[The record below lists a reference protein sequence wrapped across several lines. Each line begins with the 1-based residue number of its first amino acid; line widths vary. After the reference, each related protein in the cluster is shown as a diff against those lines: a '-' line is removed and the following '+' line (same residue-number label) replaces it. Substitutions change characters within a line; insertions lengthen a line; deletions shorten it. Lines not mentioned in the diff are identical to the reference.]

1 MKIDNI
7 VSQNLDEKSA
17 RPALFVLGM
26 HRSGTSAIT
35 GALRHSGVWVG
46 EETELTDANVENPLG
61 FWERRD
67 IRDLCDQMLHS
78 AGADW
83 WKIANFEPDAI
94 PRVILAEQRRKFE
107 KIVSELD
114 KYQAWVLKEP
124 RLCLLLPILRHYVNN
139 PVCIHIYR
147 NPLEVARSLQT
158 RNGFSISAG
167 LALWEVYNLHAL
179 KASEGLPRISLSYE
193 SIMQHPVETLNAL
206 VKELDGLGGEHPIKP
221 DSGLIERFI
230 NLDLYHQRATDEE
243 TEDYLL
249 PSQHALWLRLRS
261 GEVFDDDLNIPV
273 SEATRQALLD
283 LESVEVSFN
292 LHNDRTNELE
302 ASLRKF
308 GTTLETRN
316 ERVEALEAS
325 VDLLRSNLEERAA
338 TLETRDEHIKALE
351 ASRAR
356 LSSNLNEM
364 ETRLS
369 ERSAMLKTREATIED
384 LEVLEKRLRGNL
396 EERIATLSVREER
409 IKALKDSGARLRG
422 NLEERTATL
431 SVREER
437 IKALKDSGARLRDN
451 LEERTA
457 TLSVREERI
466 KALEDSGA
474 RLRGNLEERTATLS
488 VREERIKALKDSGAR
503 LRGNLEERTATL
515 SVREGRI
522 KALED
527 SGARLRG
534 NLEERTAT
542 LSVLEERI
550 KALEDSGARLRGN
563 LEERTAT
570 LSVLEERIKALEDL
584 GSRLRSK
591 LEMRTAMLKARDKRI
606 EALEGS
612 AERLESNLKE
622 RTAMLKARDKRIEA
636 LEGSAERL
644 ESNLKERT
652 ATLKARDKR
661 IEALEGSAERLE
673 SNLKERTA
681 TLKARDKR
689 IEALEGSAE
698 RLESNLKE
706 RTATLKARDKMIDD
720 LHNSTSWKITAPL
733 RALSRCIRWLL
744 RNLRRAIKLLF
755 WLSAGQF
762 SRAMEAVRNIRAKSG
777 RKTAARPEAGQLEVT
792 DRLAKLI
799 REHGKEQRPAVRR
812 QSAAGESR
820 TRITVIT
827 WDLGHN
833 PLGRAYLLADVLRRD
848 YDVELVGA
856 QFPRFGNEVWEPLR
870 NCSRVALKSFPG
882 GNFPEHY
889 TRMEDI
895 ARQIEGDVIYVSKPR
910 LPGLELAILAKLH
923 RNRPV
928 IVDVDDYEP
937 GFFKNRGPLSL
948 KQVKRK
954 RHRPDFFCPHDET
967 WTRYGESLIPMFE
980 QVTVSNEE
988 LRKKFGGMV
997 LPHIRDEHDFDPTVY
1012 PRDVIRA
1019 ELGCTRED
1027 KVIVFA
1033 GTPRM
1038 HKGFTRIATAL
1049 ESLKRSDYKLL
1060 IVGSPVDNEARRFFA
1075 GIKSACVKVVP
1086 NVPFSDLSG
1095 YLCAGDLICLLQDKE
1110 QVTARFQMPGKFTDG
1125 LSMGIPVLATDV
1137 PPLINLA
1144 QKGLVELLGDT
1155 PLERK
1160 IDEIFSDYDTY
1171 KHKAV
1176 QNRETF
1182 LREYSYGA
1190 NLPRLKDTIDR
1201 ILNNPAPIPDA
1212 FRELVAYHRRIFSGG
1227 AGLSRVTAQ
1236 VVAGGQPAPV
1246 AGPAPPSVQA
1256 GVDPVRKV
1264 ESYVDDKID
1273 IVFFWKQNDT
1283 GIYGRRQDMLV
1294 KYLAEDPRINS
1305 ILHFDAPVNIFKSG
1319 HDVLKSGQGGR
1330 LSHAGLVLHKTL
1342 RRRLRLQDRGK
1353 VRSDTFIFAGK
1364 RRAAGFRN
1372 WMLPAEEDY
1381 LDYLGRVMKQQQIGQ
1396 RRTVFWVCP
1405 NNFDFPSIADRF
1417 KPDMVVSDVIDDQR
1431 KWPCQPRYRE
1441 MLHRNYEE
1449 ILARTHLTFAN
1460 CRSVFDDMQEY
1471 TDNIHLLPNAAEF
1484 LEDEAQSWKKPAELR
1499 RIKGPVIGYA
1509 GNLDITRIDIDLL
1522 TSVASKRPDWTLV
1535 FIGSMHKSREI
1546 RKLDKFSNVRFL
1558 GVRVYDDAIH
1568 YIRHFD
1574 VAMIPHLDS
1583 ELTRSMN
1590 PLKLYVYFSLHVPV
1604 VSTHIAN
1611 IGDFREFVQ
1620 VGRTPE
1626 EFIERIDHC
1635 LNNNPVAGNVERIR
1649 NLLEANSWNERVTR
1663 ILTLVGKEFVRREST
1678 HTRPAAIN
1686 YHKDGYTDCC
1696 TVCGHI
1702 GYLRREERS
1711 IRETYRC
1718 GGCGA
1723 SLRYRE
1729 QARLI
1734 LDHFSRE
1741 GSGHLADLAN
1751 EAEFQNLNIYEPG
1764 LIGPFRKL
1772 FNKLPGYC
1780 NSYFWE
1786 DVPTG
1791 EFREDVQCQDLMNL
1805 TYGDNSFDL
1814 VLSSDIFEHVRKPFA
1829 GFQEVNRVLKPGGFH
1844 IFSIPSQ
1851 RPMPPKT
1858 VFRVD
1863 TSGPE
1868 DVFVLPRHYHSAPKG
1883 GKSLVY
1889 TDFGEDMV
1897 EIMAGDGIDLKVES
1911 PSPGT
1916 TPATI
1921 TEQMLSF
1928 YWKKL

>member
-1 MKIDNI
+1 MVGMSTDK
-7 VSQNLDEKSA
+7 VVAQNLDEKSA

-35 GALRHSGVWVG
+35 GALRHCDVWVG
-46 EETELTDANVENPLG
+46 EEKELTEANVENPQG

-67 IRDLCDQMLHS
+67 MRDLCDQMLHS

-83 WKIANFEPDAI
+83 WKIANFDPKAI
-94 PRVILAEQRRKFE
+94 PRAALAEQRRKFE

-114 KYQAWVLKEP
+114 KFQAWVIKEP
-124 RLCLLLPILRHYVNN
+124 RLCLLLPILRHYVTNL
-139 PVCIHIYR
+139 VCIHIHR

-179 KASEGLPRISLSYE
+179 RASEGLPRISLSYE

-249 PSQHALWLRLRS
+249 PSQRALWLRLRS

-273 SEATRQALLD
+273 SEATKQALLD

-292 LHNDRTNELE
+292 LHNDRTHELSAMVKTRE
-302 ASLRKF
+302 A
-308 GTTLETRN
+308 
-316 ERVEALEAS
+316 RVEALEAS
-325 VDLLRSNLEERAA
+325 VSL
-338 TLETRDEHIKALE
+338 
-351 ASRAR
+351 
-356 LSSNLNEM
+356 
-364 ETRLS
+364 
-369 ERSAMLKTREATIED
+369 
-384 LEVLEKRLRGNL
+384 
-396 EERIATLSVREER
+396 
-409 IKALKDSGARLRG
+409 
-422 NLEERTATL
+422 
-431 SVREER
+431 
-437 IKALKDSGARLRDN
+437 LRDN
-451 LEERTA
+451 L
-457 TLSVREERI
+457 
-466 KALEDSGA
+466 
-474 RLRGNLEERTATLS
+474 
-488 VREERIKALKDSGAR
+488 
-503 LRGNLEERTATL
+503 
-515 SVREGRI
+515 
-522 KALED
+522 
-527 SGARLRG
+527 
-534 NLEERTAT
+534 
-542 LSVLEERI
+542 
-550 KALEDSGARLRGN
+550 
-563 LEERTAT
+563 
-570 LSVLEERIKALEDL
+570 
-584 GSRLRSK
+584 
-591 LEMRTAMLKARDKRI
+591 KARDDRI
-606 EALEGS
+606 KILENS
-612 AERLESNLKE
+612 AERLRE
-622 RTAMLKARDKRIEA
+622 
-636 LEGSAERL
+636 
-644 ESNLKERT
+644 ERT
-652 ATLKARDKR
+652 ATLKARDDR
-661 IEALEGSAERLE
+661 IKALEDSAERIREERIATLNARDERIKALEGSAERLRN
-673 SNLKERTA
+673 NLGARNERI
-681 TLKARDKR
+681 KS
-689 IEALEGSAE
+689 LEGSTA
-698 RLESNLKE
+698 RLRNNLE
-706 RTATLKARDKMIDD
+706 ARTKTIDD
-720 LHNSTSWKITAPL
+720 LYNSTSWKITAPL
-733 RALSRCIRWLL
+733 RVLSRSIRWLL
-744 RNLRRAIKLLF
+744 GKLRRAVIFFF
-755 WLSAGQF
+755 WLSTGRF
-762 SRAMEAVRNIRAKSG
+762 SRAIEVVRNARAKSG
-777 RKTAARPEAGQLEVT
+777 RKTAARPETGQLEVT
-792 DRLAKLI
+792 DRLANLI

-856 QFPRFGNEVWEPLR
+856 HFPRFGNEVWEPLR
-870 NCSRVALKSFPG
+870 NCSRVTIKSFPG
-882 GNFPEHY
+882 GNFPEHFKH
-889 TRMEDI
+889 MEDI
-895 ARQIEGDVIYVSKPR
+895 AEQIEGDVIYVSKPR

-937 GFFKNRGPLSL
+937 GFFRNRGPLSL

-997 LPHIRDEHDFDPTVY
+997 LPHIRDEHDFDPARY
-1012 PRDVIRA
+1012 PREAIRA
-1019 ELGCTRED
+1019 ELGFTGAD

-1038 HKGFTRIATAL
+1038 HKGFTRIVTAL
-1049 ESLKRSDYKLL
+1049 ENLKRSNYKLL
-1060 IVGSPVDNEARRFFA
+1060 IVGSPVDNEVRRFFA
-1075 GIKSACVKVVP
+1075 GIKSGRVKVVP
-1086 NVPFSDLSG
+1086 NVPFSDLPG
-1095 YLCAGDLICLLQDKE
+1095 YLCAGDLICLLQAEE

-1137 PPLINLA
+1137 PPLVNLA

-1155 PLERK
+1155 PLDRK
-1160 IDEIFSDYDTY
+1160 IDEIFSNYDAY
-1171 KHKAV
+1171 KQKAA

-1190 NLPRLKDTIDR
+1190 NLPGLQDTIDR
-1201 ILNNPAPIPDA
+1201 VLNNPAPIPDE
-1212 FRELVAYHRRIFSGG
+1212 FRELVAYHRRIFPGG
-1227 AGLSRVTAQ
+1227 ADSPRVTAQ
-1236 VVAGGQPAPV
+1236 VVAGGQPAAV
-1246 AGPAPPSVQA
+1246 ASPAPPPDQA
-1256 GVDPVRKV
+1256 AVVPARKV

-1319 HDVLKSGQGGR
+1319 SDVLKSGQGGR
-1330 LSHAGLVLHKTL
+1330 HSHAGLVLHKTL

-1364 RRAAGFRN
+1364 GRASGFRN
-1372 WMLPAEEDY
+1372 RMLPAEEDY
-1381 LDYLGRVMKQQQIGQ
+1381 PDYLGRVMKQQQIGQ

-1405 NNFDFPSIADRF
+1405 NNFDFPLIADRF
-1417 KPDMVVSDVIDDQR
+1417 KPDLVVSDVIDDQR

-1441 MLHRNYEE
+1441 ILHRNYEE

-1484 LEDEAQSWKKPAELR
+1484 LEDEAQRWKKPAELR

-1558 GVRVYDDAIH
+1558 GVRVYDDAIR

-1626 EFIERIDHC
+1626 EFIERIDQC

-1649 NLLEANSWNERVTR
+1649 SLLEVNSWNERVTR
-1663 ILTLVGKEFVRREST
+1663 ILTLVGKEFARRESA
-1678 HTRPAAIN
+1678 HNRPAAADFG
-1686 YHKDGYTDCC
+1686 KDGYADSC
-1696 TVCGHI
+1696 TVCGHT

-1741 GSGHLADLAN
+1741 GSGRLADLAN
-1751 EAEFQNLNIYEPG
+1751 EAEFQNLRIYEPG

-1772 FNKLPGYC
+1772 FHKLPGYC

-1786 DVPTG
+1786 DVPPG
-1791 EFREDVQCQDLMNL
+1791 EFREDIQCQDLMNL

-1814 VLSSDIFEHVRKPFA
+1814 VLSSDIFEHVRRPFA

-1844 IFSIPSQ
+1844 IFSIPSDH
-1851 RPMPPKT
+1851 PMPSET
-1858 VFRVD
+1858 VYRVD

-1889 TDFGEDMV
+1889 TDFGEDMTR
-1897 EIMAGDGIDLKVES
+1897 IMAADGIDLKMES

-1916 TPATI
+1916 APATI

-1928 YWKKL
+1928 YWRKRGFK

>member
-1 MKIDNI
+1 MVGMSADK
-7 VSQNLDEKSA
+7 VVAQNLDERTSK
-17 RPALFVLGM
+17 PALIVLGM

-35 GALRHSGVWVG
+35 GALRHCDVWVG

-67 IRDLCDQMLHS
+67 MRDLCDQMLHS

-83 WKIANFEPDAI
+83 WKIANFDPKAI
-94 PRVILAEQRRKFE
+94 PRAALAEQLRNFE

-114 KYQAWVLKEP
+114 KYQAWVIKEP
-124 RLCLLLPILRHYVNN
+124 RLCLLLPVLRRYVNN

-193 SIMQHPVETLNAL
+193 SLMQHPVETLNAL
-206 VKELDGLGGEHPIKP
+206 VKELKGLGGEHPIRP

-230 NLDLYHQRATDEE
+230 DLDLYHQRATDEE

-273 SEATRQALLD
+273 SEATKQALLD
-283 LESVEVSFN
+283 LESIEVSFN
-292 LHNDRTNELE
+292 LHNDKSNELG
-302 ASLRKF
+302 A
-308 GTTLETRN
+308 TLKTRD
-316 ERVEALEAS
+316 ERIEALEAS
-325 VDLLRSNLEERAA
+325 VGLLRNNLEARDERIGTLEDSGTRLKSNLAERTA
-338 TLETRDEHIKALE
+338 T
-351 ASRAR
+351 
-356 LSSNLNEM
+356 
-364 ETRLS
+364 
-369 ERSAMLKTREATIED
+369 LKTRD
-384 LEVLEKRLRGNL
+384 
-396 EERIATLSVREER
+396 ER
-409 IKALKDSGARLRG
+409 IKALEDSRARLMSNLEQRTATLKTRDERISALESSAARLKSNLKTRDERVSTLEASVG
-422 NLEERTATL
+422 LLRSSLEARDERISALEASVGLLEASVDLYRSNLEERTATL
-431 SVREER
+431 KTRDER
-437 IKALKDSGARLRDN
+437 VS
-451 LEERTA
+451 
-457 TLSVREERI
+457 
-466 KALEDSGA
+466 
-474 RLRGNLEERTATLS
+474 
-488 VREERIKALKDSGAR
+488 
-503 LRGNLEERTATL
+503 
-515 SVREGRI
+515 
-522 KALED
+522 
-527 SGARLRG
+527 
-534 NLEERTAT
+534 
-542 LSVLEERI
+542 
-550 KALEDSGARLRGN
+550 
-563 LEERTAT
+563 
-570 LSVLEERIKALEDL
+570 
-584 GSRLRSK
+584 
-591 LEMRTAMLKARDKRI
+591 
-606 EALEGS
+606 ALEGS
-612 AERLESNLKE
+612 LSLYRHNLE
-622 RTAMLKARDKRIEA
+622 KR
-636 LEGSAERL
+636 
-644 ESNLKERT
+644 N
-652 ATLKARDKR
+652 ATLK
-661 IEALEGSAERLE
+661 L
-673 SNLKERTA
+673 
-681 TLKARDKR
+681 
-689 IEALEGSAE
+689 
-698 RLESNLKE
+698 
-706 RTATLKARDKMIDD
+706 RDKMLSD
-720 LHNSTSWKITAPL
+720 LYNSTSWKITAPL
-733 RALSRCIRWLL
+733 RSLLRCIRWLL
-744 RNLRRAIKLLF
+744 RNLRRALKLLF
-755 WLSAGQF
+755 WLGTGQF
-762 SRAMEAVRNIRAKSG
+762 SRAIEAVRNVRAKSG

-812 QSAAGESR
+812 QSVAGASG

-833 PLGRAYLLADVLRRD
+833 PLGRAYLLADVLRHD

-856 QFPRFGNEVWEPLR
+856 HFPRFGNEVWEPLR
-870 NCSRVALKSFPG
+870 NCSRVTIKSFPG
-882 GNFPEHY
+882 GNFPEQY

-997 LPHIRDEHDFDPTVY
+997 LPHIRDEHDFDPARY
-1012 PRDVIRA
+1012 PREAIRA
-1019 ELGCTRED
+1019 ELGFTRAD

-1038 HKGFTRIATAL
+1038 HKGFTRIVTAL
-1049 ESLKRSDYKLL
+1049 ENLKRSDYKLL
-1060 IVGSPVDNEARRFFA
+1060 IVGSPADNEVRRFFA
-1075 GIKSACVKVVP
+1075 GIKSAHVKVVP
-1086 NVPFSDLSG
+1086 NVPFSDLPG
-1095 YLCAGDLICLLQDKE
+1095 YLCAGDLICLLQAEE

-1137 PPLINLA
+1137 PPLVNLA

-1155 PLERK
+1155 PLDRK
-1160 IDEIFSDYDTY
+1160 IDEIFSNYDAY
-1171 KHKAV
+1171 RQKAA

-1190 NLPRLKDTIDR
+1190 NLPRLQDTIDR
-1201 ILNNPAPIPDA
+1201 VLSNPSPIPDA

-1236 VVAGGQPAPV
+1236 VVAGGQPVPV
-1246 AGPAPPSVQA
+1246 ASPAPPPAQA
-1256 GVDPVRKV
+1256 AAVPARKAD
-1264 ESYVDDKID
+1264 SYVDDKID

-1294 KYLAEDPRINS
+1294 KYLAEAPRINS

-1319 HDVLKSGQGGR
+1319 SDVLKSGQGGGH
-1330 LSHAGLVLHKTL
+1330 SHAGLVLHKTL

-1353 VRSDTFIFAGK
+1353 IRFDTFIFAGK
-1364 RRAAGFRN
+1364 RRASGFRN

-1381 LDYLGRVMKQQQIGQ
+1381 PDYLDRVMKHHQIGR

-1417 KPDMVVSDVIDDQR
+1417 KPDLVVSDVIDDQR

-1460 CRSVFDDMQEY
+1460 CRSVFEDMQEH
-1471 TDNIHLLPNAAEF
+1471 TDNIHLLPNAAEL
-1484 LEDEAQSWKKPAELR
+1484 LEEEAQHWKKPAELR

-1522 TSVASKRPDWTLV
+1522 TTVAGKRPDWNLV

-1546 RKLDKFSNVRFL
+1546 RRLEKFSNVRFL
-1558 GVRVYDDAIH
+1558 GVRVYEEALR

-1620 VGRTPE
+1620 VGHTPE

-1635 LNNNPVAGNVERIR
+1635 LDNNPISGNVERIR
-1649 NLLEANSWNERVTR
+1649 SLLEVNSWNERVTH
-1663 ILTLVGKEFVRREST
+1663 ILTLVGKEFVRRESA
-1678 HTRPAAIN
+1678 HSRPAAADFD
-1686 YHKDGYTDCC
+1686 KDGYTDSC
-1696 TVCGHI
+1696 TVCGHT

-1741 GSGHLADLAN
+1741 DSRHLADLVN
-1751 EAEFQNLNIYEPG
+1751 EAEFQELKIYEPG

-1772 FNKLPGYC
+1772 LNKLPGYC
-1780 NSYFWE
+1780 DSYFWE
-1786 DVPTG
+1786 DVPPG

-1844 IFSIPSQ
+1844 IFSIPSDH
-1851 RPMPPKT
+1851 PMPSET
-1858 VFRVD
+1858 VCRVD

-1868 DVFVLPRHYHSAPKG
+1868 DVFILPRHYHGAPMG

-1897 EIMAGDGIDLKVES
+1897 KIMAGDGIDLKMES
-1911 PSPGT
+1911 PPSQIA
-1916 TPATI
+1916 PAAI
-1921 TEQMLSF
+1921 TDRMLSF
-1928 YWKKL
+1928 NWRKRGFK

>member
-1 MKIDNI
+1 MKTDNI
-7 VSQNLDEKSA
+7 VTQNLDERSA

-35 GALRHSGVWVG
+35 GALRHCGVWVG

-67 IRDLCDQMLHS
+67 MRDLCDQMLHS

-83 WKIANFEPDAI
+83 WKIANFDPNAI
-94 PRVILAEQRRKFE
+94 PRVTLAEQRRKFE

-124 RLCLLLPILRHYVNN
+124 RLCLLLPILRRYVKN

-179 KASEGLPRISLSYE
+179 KASEGLPRISLTYE

-206 VKELDGLGGEHPIKP
+206 AKELDGFGGEHPIKP

-230 NLDLYHQRATDEE
+230 DLDLYHQRATDEE

-261 GEVFDDDLNIPV
+261 GEAFVGDLNIPV
-273 SEATRQALLD
+273 SEATKQALLD

-292 LHNDRTNELE
+292 LHDDKTNELE
-302 ASLRKF
+302 
-308 GTTLETRN
+308 TRLN
-316 ERVEALEAS
+316 KHGAMLKTREARIEALEAS
-325 VDLLRSNLEERAA
+325 VGLLRSNLETRDERIGALEGWTERLKSSLEERAA
-338 TLETRDEHIKALE
+338 TLGVRDE
-351 ASRAR
+351 R
-356 LSSNLNEM
+356 
-364 ETRLS
+364 
-369 ERSAMLKTREATIED
+369 
-384 LEVLEKRLRGNL
+384 V
-396 EERIATLSVREER
+396 
-409 IKALKDSGARLRG
+409 
-422 NLEERTATL
+422 
-431 SVREER
+431 
-437 IKALKDSGARLRDN
+437 
-451 LEERTA
+451 
-457 TLSVREERI
+457 
-466 KALEDSGA
+466 KALEDSA
-474 RLRGNLEERTATLS
+474 A
-488 VREERIKALKDSGAR
+488 
-503 LRGNLEERTATL
+503 
-515 SVREGRI
+515 
-522 KALED
+522 
-527 SGARLRG
+527 
-534 NLEERTAT
+534 
-542 LSVLEERI
+542 
-550 KALEDSGARLRGN
+550 
-563 LEERTAT
+563 
-570 LSVLEERIKALEDL
+570 
-584 GSRLRSK
+584 RLRSK
-591 LEMRTAMLKARDKRI
+591 LEVRSTMLKARDERI

-612 AERLESNLKE
+612 AERMRSNLEE
-622 RTAMLKARDKRIEA
+622 RTATLKVREERIQALEGSTDRLRSNLEERTATLKDREERIQA
-636 LEGSAERL
+636 LEGSAERMR
-644 ESNLKERT
+644 SNLEERT
-652 ATLKARDKR
+652 ATLKAREER
-661 IEALEGSAERLE
+661 ILALEGSTDRLR
-673 SNLKERTA
+673 SNLEERTA
-681 TLKARDKR
+681 ALRVRDEKIKSMEASATRSRNNLKDRDKWLKDRDKR
-689 IEALEGSAE
+689 IDELY
-698 RLESNLKE
+698 
-706 RTATLKARDKMIDD
+706 
-720 LHNSTSWKITAPL
+720 NSTSWKITAPL
-733 RALSRCIRWLL
+733 RVLSRCIRWLL
-744 RNLRRAIKLLF
+744 RNLRRAIKLFF
-755 WLSAGQF
+755 WLGTGQF
-762 SRAMEAVRNIRAKSG
+762 SRAIEAVRNIRAKSG

-792 DRLAKLI
+792 DRLEKLI
-799 REHGKEQRPAVRR
+799 REHRKEQRPAVRR
-812 QSAAGESR
+812 QSVAGASR

-833 PLGRAYLLADVLRRD
+833 PLGRAYLLADVLRHD
-848 YDVELVGA
+848 YDVEVVGA
-856 QFPRFGNEVWEPLR
+856 HFPRFGNDVWEPLR
-870 NCSRVALKSFPG
+870 NCSRVAVKSFPG
-882 GNFPEHY
+882 GNFPEHFKG
-889 TRMEDI
+889 MEDI

-937 GFFKNRGPLSL
+937 GFFKNREPLSL

-1012 PRDVIRA
+1012 PREAIRTA
-1019 ELGCTRED
+1019 LGFTRDD
-1027 KVIVFA
+1027 KVILFA

-1038 HKGFTRIATAL
+1038 HKGFTRIAMAL

-1075 GIKSACVKVVP
+1075 GIKSARVKVVP
-1086 NVPFSDLSG
+1086 NVPFSDLPG
-1095 YLCAGDLICLLQDKE
+1095 YLCAGDLICLLQDRE

-1137 PPLINLA
+1137 PPLVNLA

-1160 IDEIFSDYDTY
+1160 IDEIFSDYDAY
-1171 KHKAV
+1171 KHKAT

-1190 NLPRLKDTIDR
+1190 NLPGLQDTIDR
-1201 ILNNPAPIPDA
+1201 VLNNPAPIADE
-1212 FRELVAYHRRIFSGG
+1212 FHELVAYHRRIFPGG
-1227 AGLSRVTAQ
+1227 ADSPRVTAQ
-1236 VVAGGQPAPV
+1236 VVAGGQPVPV
-1246 AGPAPPSVQA
+1246 ASPAPPPAQA
-1256 GVDPVRKV
+1256 AVVSARKV
-1264 ESYVDDKID
+1264 DSYVDDKID

-1294 KYLAEDPRINS
+1294 KYLAEAPRINS

-1319 HDVLKSGQGGR
+1319 SDVLKSGQGGGH
-1330 LSHAGLVLHKTL
+1330 SHAGLVLYNTL

-1353 VRSDTFIFAGK
+1353 IRFDTFIFAGK
-1364 RRAAGFRN
+1364 RRASGFRN
-1372 WMLPAEEDY
+1372 WMLPAEEDF
-1381 LDYLGRVMKQQQIGQ
+1381 LDYLDRVMKHHQIGR

-1417 KPDMVVSDVIDDQR
+1417 QPDLVVSDVIDDQR
-1431 KWPCQPRYRE
+1431 KWPCSPRYRE
-1441 MLHRNYEE
+1441 YLHRNYEE

-1460 CRSVFDDMQEY
+1460 CRSVFEDMQEH
-1471 TDNIHLLPNAAEF
+1471 TDNIHLLPNAAEL
-1484 LEDEAQSWKKPAELR
+1484 LEEEARHWKKPAELR
-1499 RIKGPVIGYA
+1499 RIKGPVIGYV

-1522 TSVASKRPDWTLV
+1522 TTVAGQRPDWNLV

-1558 GVRVYDDAIH
+1558 GVRVYEEALR

-1574 VAMIPHLDS
+1574 VAIIPHLDS

-1604 VSTHIAN
+1604 VSTPIAN

-1620 VGRTPE
+1620 VGRTAD
-1626 EFIERIDHC
+1626 EFIEQIGHC
-1635 LNNNPVAGNVERIR
+1635 LDNNPVSGDIERVR
-1649 NLLEANSWNERVTR
+1649 SLLEINSWNERVTR
-1663 ILTLVGKEFVRREST
+1663 ILTLVGKEFARCEST
-1678 HTRPAAIN
+1678 HTRPAAVN

-1696 TVCGHI
+1696 TVCGHT
-1702 GYLRREERS
+1702 GYLRREEKS

-1734 LDHFSRE
+1734 LNHFSRE
-1741 GSGHLADLAN
+1741 GSERLADIAN
-1751 EAEFQNLNIYEPG
+1751 EAEFQNLRIYEPG
-1764 LIGPFRKL
+1764 LIGPFRK
-1772 FNKLPGYC
+1772 FFQKLPHYHT
-1780 NSYFWE
+1780 SYFWN
-1786 DVPTG
+1786 DVEPG
-1791 EFREDVQCQDLMNL
+1791 ESREGVQCQDLMNL
-1805 TYGDNSFDL
+1805 TYEDDSFDL
-1814 VLSSDIFEHVRKPFA
+1814 VLSSDIFEHVRKPFV
-1829 GFQEVNRVLKPGGFH
+1829 GFKEVNRVLKPGGFH
-1844 IFSIPSQ
+1844 IFSIPLQ
-1851 RPMPPKT
+1851 CPMRPTT
-1858 VFRVD
+1858 VYRVD
-1863 TSGPE
+1863 TNGPE
-1868 DVFVLPRHYHSAPKG
+1868 DVFVLPKHYHSAPMG

-1897 EIMAGDGIDLKVES
+1897 EIIAADGIHLSMEPPCPDI
-1911 PSPGT
+1911 
-1916 TPATI
+1916 TPDFI
-1921 TEQMLSF
+1921 IDRMLTF
-1928 YWKKL
+1928 YWKK